1 MTDPIQK
8 PAAGGLLL
16 VVAIFLISMNLRP
29 AITAVGPVLEFIRH
43 DTGLSAL
50 MAGVLTSIPLAAFA
64 VMSPWA
70 AAIGARFGMERAIF
84 FALLILVAG
93 VLLRSAPS
101 LVALYA
107 GSILLACAIAVG
119 NVLVPGLI
127 KRDFP
132 HKVGLLTSIYATTL
146 GIFASLSSGI
156 AVPLAQHLP
165 GGWRGSL
172 AVWCVPA
179 LITAL
184 FFLPQVK
191 RATRPPAAAGAKAA
205 QSVWRS
211 RLGWH
216 VTLFMGLQSMSFY
229 TILSWL
235 ASILQDQGYSPVSAG
250 WLVALFP
257 ALGIPAGFMYS
268 PLIARFKDQRGM
280 SAFFSLVMAAGYLGL
295 ILLPQY
301 TVVWIVVSGIA
312 LGFCFP
318 LALGFFVFR
327 ASNAQQAAAL
337 SGMAQSVGYGIAALG
352 PVLFGALHDLSKGWV
367 LPLATVGF
375 SALVQAY
382 VGWHAGR
389 TAQVGDESDRRVW

>member
-1 MTDPIQK
+1 
-8 PAAGGLLL
+8 
-16 VVAIFLISMNLRP
+16 MNLRP
-29 AITAVGPVLEFIRH
+29 SITVVGPVLEFIRH
-43 DTGLSAL
+43 DMGLSAL

-64 VMSPWA
+64 LMSPWA
-70 AAIGARFGMERAIF
+70 AAIGAKLGMERTIF
-84 FALLILVAG
+84 FVMLIVVAG
-93 VLLRSAPS
+93 VLLRAVPS
-101 LVALYA
+101 VFALYA
-107 GSILLACAIAVG
+107 GSIVLASGIAIG
-119 NVLVPGLI
+119 NVLVPALI

-146 GIFASLSSGI
+146 GIFASLSSGV
-156 AVPLAQHLP
+156 AVPLAEILP

-172 AVWCVPA
+172 AIWFVPA
-179 LITAL
+179 LIAAL
-184 FFLPQVK
+184 FLLPSLK
-191 RATRPPAAAGAKAA
+191 RTTPPPAQPSEEATH
-205 QSVWRS
+205 SVWRS

-229 TILSWL
+229 IILSWL

-257 ALGIPAGFMYS
+257 ALGIPAGFVFS
-268 PLIARFKDQRGM
+268 PLIARFKDQRGL
-280 SAFFSLVMAAGYLGL
+280 SLFFSLMMAAGYVGL

-301 TVVWIVVSGIA
+301 TVLWIVVSGIA

-327 ASNAQQAAAL
+327 ASNTKQAAAL

-352 PVLFGALHDLSKGWV
+352 PVVFGALHDFSKGWV
-367 LPLATVGF
+367 LPLAMVAV
-375 SALVQAY
+375 SALIQAY

-389 TAQVGDESDRRVW
+389 DAHIGDSTDRRI